1 MGIIRLAVRLSVLG
15 FTGGVATVGAG
26 MAYIASGTKLVD
38 LTKSDPWFKTKTY
51 TKYNPKD
58 NPALID
64 DCIKRVPLRKIRP
77 DLRDNEEALTLEFCR
92 GIWGRWGFWPHSKL
106 QQRYDAPPGSEH
118 HVWTTSEL
126 VKSKYEEGLPIANHF
141 EVVENAGNEIAVR
154 CGGSPLTAPGLRGS
168 DGLILI
174 SARIDRERQEAVLSL
189 KSALF
194 NSAGDFPAGAQHTVP
209 PKITF
214 LHGWY
219 VRILV
224 QAGYGKVKA

>member
-92 GIWGRWGFWPHSKL
+92 GIWGRWGM
-106 QQRYDAPPGSEH
+106 R
-118 HVWTTSEL
+118 
-126 VKSKYEEGLPIANHF
+126 
-141 EVVENAGNEIAVR
+141 
-154 CGGSPLTAPGLRGS
+154 
-168 DGLILI
+168 
-174 SARIDRERQEAVLSL
+174 
-189 KSALF
+189 
-194 NSAGDFPAGAQHTVP
+194 
-209 PKITF
+209 
-214 LHGWY
+214 
-219 VRILV
+219 
-224 QAGYGKVKA
+224 